1 MQKGQ
6 PSWSTMRRH
15 GETAIEATS
24 KKLITSYIYYHQTP
38 RNKARFAL
46 IITTISAG

>member
-24 KKLITSYIYYHQTP
+24 KKLITYIYHQTP